1 MLLDFR
7 NKFTHLKPYTCKLF
21 TTTTTSSNKENN
33 NIFHINN
40 DNDDSDNDDSDNDN
54 EYDNEIMTM
63 DNNESAAISLSML
76 KSLEHELPLLKGDDF
91 NAYPLIPTIVEYVD
105 GDLFMIKKQDT
116 TNTNSTT
123 NSATTTNNNDNDD
136 EAYTLQGWQCKVNDD
151 HKPNYNNILAYIIL
165 NGIIIIIIIT
175 KITII
180 IIIIIMIIFIIR

>member
-21 TTTTTSSNKENN
+21 TTNSNKENN
-33 NIFHINN
+33 SIFHINN
-40 DNDDSDNDDSDNDN
+40 DSDNDDSDNDDN

-116 TNTNSTT
+116 T
-123 NSATTTNNNDNDD
+123 ATTTNNNNDNDD
-136 EAYTLQGWQCKVNDD
+136 GDYTLQGWQCKVNNDN
-151 HKPNYNNILAYIIL
+151 KPNYNTILAYIKL
-165 NGIIIIIIIT
+165 NGIIIIIIIII
-175 KITII
+175 ITII
-180 IIIIIMIIFIIR
+180 IIIR